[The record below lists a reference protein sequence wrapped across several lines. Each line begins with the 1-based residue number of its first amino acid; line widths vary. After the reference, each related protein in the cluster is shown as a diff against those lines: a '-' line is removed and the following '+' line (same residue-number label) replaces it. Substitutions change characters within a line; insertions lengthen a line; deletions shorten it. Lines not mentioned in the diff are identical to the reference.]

1 MIQQSLTGLSENR
14 ETIVIARR
22 LATVRNAN
30 QVFVVTSK
38 GIEEQETYDELVA
51 RGGILAQ
58 TCIKYR

>member
-51 RGGILAQ
+51 RVGILAQ